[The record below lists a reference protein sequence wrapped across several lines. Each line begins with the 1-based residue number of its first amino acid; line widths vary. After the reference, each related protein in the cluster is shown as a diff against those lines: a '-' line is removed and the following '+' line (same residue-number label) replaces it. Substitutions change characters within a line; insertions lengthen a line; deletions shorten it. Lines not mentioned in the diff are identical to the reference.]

1 MFLPEE
7 LLVEIAEYVVDFSE
21 RRGTFDWDEDQFDW
35 SSDEPEDSGHFEH
48 MPPEQPI
55 LKLRLVC
62 RVWARITTPILA
74 QAWFSDLTVLL
85 HRPCLN
91 NLLEISNH
99 EVFRHAVQSLTIG
112 VNSLRPE
119 PMVPKEW
126 RLWAFNVTGYIRA
139 WEDQQHIMASGLNTH
154 YLSEVCQTSPI

>member
-1 MFLPEE
+1 MILIEWRTTIIPTG
-7 LLVEIAEYVVDFSE
+7 AVDTVGTADTC
-21 RRGTFDWDEDQFDW
+21 RRPTA
-35 SSDEPEDSGHFEH
+35 
-48 MPPEQPI
+48 
-55 LKLRLVC
+55 K
-62 RVWARITTPILA
+62 
-74 QAWFSDLTVLL
+74 TVLL

-139 WEDQQHIMASGLNTH
+139 WVDQQHMASGLNTH
-154 YLSEVCQTSPI
+154 YLSEALSNFPNLKDVTVSQIDFDNCGTFH